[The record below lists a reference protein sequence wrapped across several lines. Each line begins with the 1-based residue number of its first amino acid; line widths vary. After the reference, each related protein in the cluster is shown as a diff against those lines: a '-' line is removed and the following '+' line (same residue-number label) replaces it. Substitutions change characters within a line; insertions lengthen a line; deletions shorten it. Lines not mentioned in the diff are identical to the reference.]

1 MSFFI
6 PSAMAQTAGEGGP
19 PAGADM
25 FQIAFLIGLFVLFY
39 FIAIRPQRKRQKE
52 HQSMVDALKKGDEVV
67 MTSGMLGKVTNIEDN
82 YATVKVAD
90 NVEIKFQ
97 RASVHAILPKGTIKS
112 VQ

>member
-6 PSAMAQTAGEGGP
+6 PSAMAQSGAEGP
-19 PAGADM
+19 PPGADM
-25 FQIAFLIGLFVLFY
+25 FQFAFLIGLFVLFY

-52 HQSMVDALKKGDEVV
+52 HDAMVSALKKGDEVV
-67 MTSGMLGKVTNIEDN
+67 MTSGMLGKIIDVEDN

-90 NVEIKFQ
+90 NVELKFQ
-97 RASVHAILPKGTIKS
+97 RVSVHAILPKGTLKS

>member
-6 PSAMAQTAGEGGP
+6 SSAMAQTGEAPAPEAG
-19 PAGADM
+19 M
-25 FQIAFLIGLFVLFY
+25 FQFAFLIGLFVLFY

-52 HQSMVDALKKGDEVV
+52 HQSMVEALKKGDEVV
-67 MTSGMLGKVTNIEDN
+67 MTSGMLGKITNIEDN

-97 RASVHAILPKGTIKS
+97 RVAVHAILPKGTIKS
-112 VQ
+112 AQ

>member
-6 PSAMAQTAGEGGP
+6 PSAMAQSGAEGAPG
-19 PAGADM
+19 GADL
-25 FQIAFLIGLFVLFY
+25 FQFAFLIGLFVLFY

-52 HQSMVDALKKGDEVV
+52 HDAMVSALKKGDEVV
-67 MTSGMLGKVTNIEDN
+67 MTSGMLGKITNIEDN
-82 YATVKVAD
+82 YATVKVSD

-97 RASVHAILPKGTIKS
+97 RVAVHAILPKGTLKS

>member
-6 PSAMAQTAGEGGP
+6 PSAMAQTGEG

-25 FQIAFLIGLFVLFY
+25 FQFAFLIGLFVLFY

-67 MTSGMLGKVTNIEDN
+67 MTSGMLGKITNIEDN

-97 RASVHAILPKGTIKS
+97 RVAVHAILPKGTIKS
-112 VQ
+112 AQ